1 MMRPDSAAAGG
12 DRQQS
17 SRGVRRGGRKLILGL
32 VCCVSLLAIGA
43 GQQPPPQGQRG
54 RGGFAPPDNG
64 RKKVLVWGDMR
75 GGGSY
80 HPAVSHA
87 MAVIEHLGRTSGIY
101 DAYIRTDSQL
111 ITKKPISVNADG
123 RDWGVRENLNFFDA
137 IFFYG
142 MREIPI
148 TDDQM
153 TDLLAFVHDDGKGF
167 IGVHTAG
174 TAFQRFPEFGVM
186 MGATYDGHPWGQV
199 EAPLIVEDPAFP
211 AMKHFPPIFN
221 FREEMYQPN
230 FSRDNIRVLLRLDAS
245 KLPTN
250 DRVHRTDGDFPQAW
264 AKSYG
269 KGRVFF
275 SAIGHAADTWDDPR
289 VQTMYLEAIKW
300 ALGLTEADV
309 TPRPLPAKDVP

>member
-1 MMRPDSAAAGG
+1 MRPDTTAERAGG
-12 DRQQS
+12 RLRS
-17 SRGVRRGGRKLILGL
+17 RGGRRPAYTLLLGV
-32 VCCVSLLAIGA
+32 VCCLALVTIGTN
-43 GQQPPPQGQRG
+43 GQQPRPGQRG
-54 RGGFAPPDNG
+54 AGFGPPDSG
-64 RKKVLVWGDMR
+64 RKKLLVWGDMR

-87 MAVIEHLGRTSGIY
+87 MGVIEQLGRTSEVY

-123 RDWGVRENLNFFDA
+123 RDWRVRENLDFFDA

-153 TDLLAFVHDDGKGF
+153 TDLLAFVHEDGKGF
-167 IGVHTAG
+167 VAVHTAG

-211 AMKHFPPIFN
+211 AMKHFPPIFS

-230 FSRDNIRVLLRLDAS
+230 FSRDNVRVLLRLDAS
-245 KLPTN
+245 QLPAN

-275 SAIGHAADTWDDPR
+275 SAIGHAAETWDDPR

-300 ALGLTEADV
+300 AMGLTEADV
-309 TPRPLPAKDVP
+309 TPRPKPDKDTP

>member
-1 MMRPDSAAAGG
+1 MMRSDPMVEGAG
-12 DRQQS
+12 RQPR
-17 SRGVRRGGRKLILGL
+17 SRGGKRPGYRLILGVVCGLAL
-32 VCCVSLLAIGA
+32 VVSAA
-43 GQQPPPQGQRG
+43 GQQPQPGQRG
-54 RGGFAPPDNG
+54 RGGFGPPDSG
-64 RKKVLVWGDMR
+64 RKKLLVWGDMR

-87 MAVIEHLGRTSGIY
+87 MAVIEHLGRKSELF

-111 ITKKPISVNADG
+111 ITKQPITVNADG
-123 RDWGVRENLNFFDA
+123 RDWGVRENLDFFDA

-167 IGVHTAG
+167 VAVHTAG

-211 AMKHFPPIFN
+211 AMKHFPPVFE

-230 FSRDNIRVLLRLDAS
+230 FSRDDIRVLLRLDAS

-275 SAIGHAADTWDDPR
+275 SAIGHAAETWDDPR

>member
-1 MMRPDSAAAGG
+1 MMRPDTMAEGG
-12 DRQQS
+12 GRRQR
-17 SRGVRRGGRKLILGL
+17 SRGARRRGSWLIPGL
-32 VCCVSLLAIGA
+32 VCGLSLLVVGA
-43 GQQPPPQGQRG
+43 APQQPQPGQRG
-54 RGGFAPPDNG
+54 RGFGPPDSG

-123 RDWGVRENLNFFDA
+123 RDWPVRENLDFFDA

-153 TDLLAFVHDDGKGF
+153 ADLLAFVREDGKGF
-167 IGVHTAG
+167 VAVHTAG

-186 MGATYDGHPWGQV
+186 LGATYDGHPWGQV

-211 AMKHFPPIFN
+211 AMTHLPPVFN
-221 FREEMYQPN
+221 FREEMYQPD
-230 FSRDNIRVLLRLDAS
+230 FSRDNVRVLLRLDAS
-245 KLPTN
+245 NLPTN

-275 SAIGHAADTWDDPR
+275 SAIGHAAETWDDAR

-309 TPRPLPAKDVP
+309 TPRPKPARDTP